1 MSDRQNF
8 YAESLAESS
17 RTATSYAT
25 KMSLAFT
32 PSAETRYLILWSAT
46 VRMPDS
52 VGTSALVRIQHD
64 GITIAGD
71 LDKTNKDTTDRF
83 MIGGA
88 YVMPAEASP
97 GAPPSTTF
105 TMQWKSSN
113 SGFAAIIY
121 DATMIALKLRES
133 ETDQDEEAS
142 ADAET
147 STASTT
153 FVDKLELSFTPDTAG
168 DYLLICSCEVKDNSV
183 IQSDEVRV
191 TVDGSVRSLLRYH
204 TEQTADWHSYFITVR
219 VALAEGSR
227 SIKIQHRSPSG
238 GAVTSSIRNARIIAL
253 RLSKFQFNFYAEQ
266 LTADTTTN
274 TSFVEFLTLSATLAA
289 NDHLV
294 FLHSINGTTSSSHS
308 VHAQYTEDDSSVSPT
323 EEVQQRHSQKEG
335 AGSTLNRES
344 CDLVF
349 WRKTYTAAP
358 VRWDIDYRIEHADST
373 AGIDD
378 GTITV
383 IDLTDIGALGG
394 GGGGG
399 ASSFNLLV

>member
-1 MSDRQNF
+1 MSNRQNF
-8 YAESLAESS
+8 YTESLAESS

-25 KMSLAFT
+25 KMSLDFT
-32 PSAETRYLILWSAT
+32 PDPETRYLILWSAT

-64 GITIAGD
+64 GTTIAGE
-71 LDKTNKDTTDRF
+71 LDRTNQDVSDRF

-105 TMQWKSSN
+105 AMQWKSSN

-121 DATMIALKLRES
+121 DATMIALKLREN

-147 STASTT
+147 STDSTS
-153 FVDKLELSFTPDTAG
+153 FVTKVELSFTPDTAG
-168 DYLLICSCEVKDNSV
+168 DYLLICSCEGKDNSV
-183 IQSDEVRV
+183 IQVNDIRV
-191 TVDGSVRSLLRYH
+191 TVDGAARSLFKWRP
-204 TEQTADWHSYFITVR
+204 EQTADWASYAMTAR
-219 VALAEGSR
+219 VTLAEGLR
-227 SIKIQHRSPSG
+227 SIKIEHRSPTGNPVFSN
-238 GAVTSSIRNARIIAL
+238 VRNARIIAL
-253 RLSKFQFNFYAEQ
+253 RLSKFQFNYYAEE
-266 LTADTTTN
+266 LTGGTTTD
-274 TSFVEFLTLSATLAA
+274 TSFVEFLTLSETLAA

-294 FLHSINGTTSSSHS
+294 FLHSINGTTSTSQS

-323 EEVQQRHSQKEG
+323 EEVQARLSEREG
-335 AGSTLNRES
+335 SGGGDREA
-344 CDLVF
+344 CDWAF
-349 WRKTYTAAP
+349 WKKTYSGVP
-358 VRWDIDYRIEHADST
+358 VRWDIDYRIENAAAT
-373 AGIDD
+373 AAIDD
-378 GTITV
+378 ATIAV